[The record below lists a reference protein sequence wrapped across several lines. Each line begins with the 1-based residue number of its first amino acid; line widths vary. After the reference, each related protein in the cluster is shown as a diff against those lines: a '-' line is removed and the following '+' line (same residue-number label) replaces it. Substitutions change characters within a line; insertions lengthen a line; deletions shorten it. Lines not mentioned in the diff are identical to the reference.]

1 MLLRVSL
8 NIAMG
13 ARSGTRD
20 EVMRKFTVVGVAALL
35 SVQPAL
41 ANDEG
46 AALADKAGES
56 GDQIIVTA
64 NAGTKTETPLVE
76 MPQPITVITSEQYIS
91 QGAISISDTVKYAA
105 GVLASP
111 YGRDTRVDGF
121 SVRGI
126 DALQFRDGMR
136 DIFSYY
142 ASITADPYNFSRVE
156 IVRGPASVLFGQ
168 GSIGGLVNLVSKTPE
183 FKTGGELNL
192 VYGSY
197 DRKEVMGDVNLA
209 LADNLAIR
217 AVGRVRDADTYVDHV
232 PDDRVLFAPSIRW
245 QPTPD
250 TDVVLTGL
258 YQEDDTGS
266 TAQFL
271 PIVGNFRPNPANPSE
286 RLDPYTFVGKPG
298 WDRYAGRLLQGGGS
312 ITHRFSDNIRL
323 SVKARYI
330 DSDLEYKTHYA
341 DSYTYPSD
349 PFSVYGTDGRTIGL
363 YADASDARMNVF
375 STDNNLQFN
384 FNTGTD
390 IEHKLLVGLDY
401 SWNKVGKR
409 GIFGFETVD
418 LYNID
423 YDALETYEP
432 AGPYAYN
439 SQKQLGVYVQDQIRF
454 FDRVSVVLG
463 ARRDHVTNSTGQ
475 KDNATTFRAGIIG
488 EIGAGFSPFFSYTE
502 SFLPIAGTLTG
513 PGGVIGDPFE
523 PQTGTQYEAG
533 VKWQPTPATL
543 VTVTAF
549 HIKEQNRVL
558 YLPNNVTTQSG
569 ELTTKGI
576 EVEAS
581 HRLPGDFE
589 LLVNYGYNQLKSEV
603 NSSLEYMPRH
613 IASIWSTKTF
623 GMTDGA
629 QLRLGAGVVYSG
641 KSKSTGALDPYGL
654 NPAIPAGTLYT
665 VVTPSRTTVDALAEI
680 NWQSWRFALNATN
693 LLNNK
698 FYASCLARGD
708 CFMGAPRNVMGTVSY
723 RF

>member
-1 MLLRVSL
+1 MK
-8 NIAMG
+8 
-13 ARSGTRD
+13 
-20 EVMRKFTVVGVAALL
+20 KFAVAGVAGLL
-35 SVQPAL
+35 SIQPAL
-41 ANDEG
+41 ANEEAIVPVDR
-46 AALADKAGES
+46 AGES
-56 GDQIIVTA
+56 SDPIIVTA
-64 NAGTKTETPLVE
+64 NAGTKTETPLIE
-76 MPQPITVITSEQYIS
+76 MPQPLTVITSEQFIS

-111 YGRDTRVDGF
+111 YGRDTRVDSF

-136 DIFSYY
+136 DIFSSY

-183 FKTGGELNL
+183 FSTGGDLTL

-197 DRKEVMGDVNLA
+197 DRKEAMGDVNIA
-209 LADNLAIR
+209 LAGNLAIR
-217 AVGRVRDADTYVDHV
+217 AVARVRDADTYVDHV
-232 PDDRVLFAPSIRW
+232 PDHRVMVAPSIRW

-266 TAQFL
+266 TPQFL
-271 PIVGNFRPNPANPSE
+271 PIVGTFRPNPANPGG
-286 RLDPYTFVGKPG
+286 RLDRYTFVGKPG

-312 ITHRFSDNIRL
+312 VTHTFSDNIRL
-323 SVKARYI
+323 SLKARYI

-341 DSYTYPSD
+341 DSYTYPAD
-349 PFSVYGTDGRTIGL
+349 PFSIYGTDGRSIGL

-375 STDNNLQFN
+375 STDNNLQFK
-384 FNTGTD
+384 FNTGAN
-390 IEHKLLVGLDY
+390 IEHTLLAGLDY

-409 GIFGFETVD
+409 GVFGLEVVD
-418 LYNID
+418 LYDID
-423 YDALETYEP
+423 YDALLTYDP
-432 AGPYAYN
+432 TGPFAYD
-439 SQKQLGVYVQDQIRF
+439 SQKQLGVYLQDQIRF

-463 ARRDHVTNSTGQ
+463 ARRDHVTNSAGQ

-502 SFLPIAGTLTG
+502 SFLPIAGSLTG
-513 PGGVIGDPFE
+513 PGVGDPFK
-523 PQTGTQYEAG
+523 PATGTQYEAG

-549 HIKEQNRVL
+549 HIRERNRVL

-569 ELTTKGI
+569 ELTTKGV

-581 HRLPGDFE
+581 HRLPEDFE

-613 IASIWSTKTF
+613 IASIWSTKSF
-623 GMTDGA
+623 GVTDGA
-629 QLRLGAGVVYSG
+629 RLRLGAGVVYSG

-654 NPAIPAGTLYT
+654 NPAIPVGTLYT

-680 NWQSWRFALNATN
+680 NWQNWRFALNATN

-698 FYASCLARGD
+698 FFASCLARGD
-708 CFMGAPRNVMGTVSY
+708 CFMGAPRNLMGTISY